1 MVSLRLL
8 FVMALGALIQNVRSS
23 NIILNENYTKISEE
37 ESIIQSLEFIKR
49 EYEQGKNLT
58 ELIKD
63 LEYSKEDRELS
74 ENMNTNTTE
83 VTPDPWTKIEKA
95 MKNTTVATPVAPF
108 NSSSIGS
115 CVKLASD
122 VEIIFGSHRD
132 QFQNAVAKCSRKALG
147 SYKNTFRCISKLS
160 FDGLKLSDQC
170 NDCWAKTA
178 HCGVKHCASQ
188 CLFNTCVAKCQK
200 CSIRECSKQLN
211 ECAGTTWMPLPCAL
225 NPHIPIPDNF
235 KANDPK

>member
-1 MVSLRLL
+1 MVSLKLL
-8 FVMALGALIQNVRSS
+8 FIIALTTLIQNVRSS
-23 NIILNENYTKISEE
+23 NIILNENYTNISEK
-37 ESIIQSLEFIKR
+37 ESIIESLEIIKR
-49 EYEQGKNLT
+49 EYDQGKNLT
-58 ELIKD
+58 DLIKD
-63 LEYSKEDRELS
+63 LEHSEENRELF
-74 ENMNTNTTE
+74 ENMDTNTTE
-83 VTPDPWTKIEKA
+83 IIPDSWDKLEA
-95 MKNTTVATPVAPF
+95 SMKNTTVVTPVAPF
-108 NSSSIGS
+108 NSSSIGG

-122 VEIIFGSHRD
+122 VNIIFGSHRD
-132 QFQNAVAKCSRKALG
+132 EFQNAVAKCSRKALG

-160 FDGLKLSDQC
+160 FDGLKLSAQC

-225 NPHIPIPDNF
+225 DPHKPIPDHF